1 MTNYKYYGDIIN
13 FLMTKNVGPLER
25 KILTILWTEREAT
38 AREICT
44 ILENN
49 DERRAYSTV
58 RTIIKRLVRKKIISQ
73 HIHPTNRKYIYSPL
87 ITKSELE
94 TTIVRK
100 TLSDLLKR
108 FEQSTINYLAEEL
121 SDNKEEIDRLKQKLA
136 EMKKDE

>member
-1 MTNYKYYGDIIN
+1 
-13 FLMTKNVGPLER
+13 MTKNVGPLER
-25 KILTILWTEREAT
+25 KILVILWKKREAT

-44 ILENN
+44 ILEND

-58 RTIIKRLVRKKIISQ
+58 RTIIKRLVRKNIISQ
-73 HIHPTNRKYIYSPL
+73 HRHPTNRQYIYSPL
-87 ITKSELE
+87 VTKNELE

-100 TLSDLLKR
+100 TLTDLLKR

-121 SDNKEEIDRLKQKLA
+121 SDNKEEIQRLKQKLA

>member
-1 MTNYKYYGDIIN
+1 
-13 FLMTKNVGPLER
+13 MTKNVGPLER
-25 KILTILWTEREAT
+25 KILAILWKKREAT

-44 ILENN
+44 SLEDN

-73 HIHPTNRKYIYSPL
+73 HRHPTNRQYIYSPL
-87 ITKSELE
+87 ITKDELE

-100 TLSDLLKR
+100 TLTDLLKR

-121 SDNKEEIDRLKQKLA
+121 SDSKEDIEKLKNKLA

>member
-1 MTNYKYYGDIIN
+1 MTR
-13 FLMTKNVGPLER
+13 NVGPLER
-25 KILTILWTEREAT
+25 KILTILWQKREAT

-44 ILENN
+44 YLEEN
-49 DERRAYSTV
+49 DERRAYSTI

-73 HIHPTNRKYIYSPL
+73 HRHPTNRQYIYTPL
-87 ITKSELE
+87 ITKDELE

-121 SDNKEEIDRLKQKLA
+121 SDSKEDIEKLRQKLN

>member
-1 MTNYKYYGDIIN
+1 
-13 FLMTKNVGPLER
+13 MTKNVGPLER
-25 KILTILWTEREAT
+25 KILTILWTKREAT

-58 RTIIKRLVRKKIISQ
+58 RTIIKRLVRKQIISQ
-73 HIHPTNRKYIYSPL
+73 HIHPTNRQYIYSPL

-100 TLSDLLKR
+100 TVSDLLKR

-121 SDNKEEIDRLKQKLA
+121 SDNKEEIEKLKQKLA